1 MFNNKKKGKTMPKAI
16 VFNSESDFEIV
27 DSYAKRIGMQRTKA
41 VLNAIEKGEQVE
53 DLLVK
58 ILTLE
63 MLLSGR
69 YGSFTGRVEADS
81 K

>member
-1 MFNNKKKGKTMPKAI
+1 MKKVI
-16 VFNSESDFEIV
+16 VFRNESDFDIV
-27 DSYAKRIGMQRTKA
+27 ESYAKRIGMQRTKA
-41 VLNAIEKGEQVE
+41 IINAIEKGELVE
-53 DLLVK
+53 DLLSK
-58 ILTLE
+58 NRTLE

>member
-1 MFNNKKKGKTMPKAI
+1 MAKAI
-16 VFNSESDFEIV
+16 VFKNDSDFDIV
-27 DSYAKRIGMQRTKA
+27 DIYAKRIGMQRTKA
-41 VLNAIEKGEQVE
+41 VINAIEKGEQIE
-53 DLLVK
+53 ELLSK
-58 ILTLE
+58 NRTLE